1 MDWVPIVFITF
12 KFVVIGTALYF
23 SIKTHRDNAKKER
36 EEERERQ
43 ERARQAHG
51 AHAQAARAAEA
62 APGTSQAGG
71 MSGPGADDPAKG
83 PARPA
88 AALRA

>member
-51 AHAQAARAAEA
+51 AHAQAA
-62 APGTSQAGG
+62 PGTSQAGG